1 MRRLVDLLLIAALL
15 GAAGV
20 GAYLIGHRV
29 DHLSN
34 QASSQDSE
42 LNGTTT
48 VAGTHAAGHSH
59 GFLSS
64 HHVTPLLVAAAVLA
78 VLAALVLAWL
88 INALLKSRRRQRWR
102 LSA

>member
-48 VAGTHAAGHSH
+48 VSGTHTGATHTHRIFGS
-59 GFLSS
+59 
-64 HHVTPLLVAAAVLA
+64 HVTPLLVGAAVLA
-78 VLAALVLAWL
+78 ALAALVLAWL
-88 INALLKSRRRQRWR
+88 VNALVKSRRRQRWR
-102 LSA
+102 LSS